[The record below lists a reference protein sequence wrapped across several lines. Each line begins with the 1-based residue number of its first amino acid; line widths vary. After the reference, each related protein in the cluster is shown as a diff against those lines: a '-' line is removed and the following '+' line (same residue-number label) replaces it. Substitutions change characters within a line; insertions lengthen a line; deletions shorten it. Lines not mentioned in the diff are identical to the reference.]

1 MDTNACECNW
11 ESLQSKILKF
21 TTYIL
26 KSQSLNLIDF
36 KVKVRGQVPGSGKEQ
51 EITGK
56 TGSKHKTSWL
66 GTVSLFIVNKEQ
78 HM

>member
-1 MDTNACECNW
+1 MTTISSVK
-11 ESLQSKILKF
+11 ESLQSRILKF
-21 TTYIL
+21 ITYIL
-26 KSQSLNLIDF
+26 KSQSLNLIDL

-56 TGSKHKTSWL
+56 TGSKCKTSWL
-66 GTVSLFIVNKEQ
+66 GLRLFIVNKEQ

>member
-1 MDTNACECNW
+1 MTTISSVK
-11 ESLQSKILKF
+11 ESLQSRILKF
-21 TTYIL
+21 ITYIL

-56 TGSKHKTSWL
+56 TGSKRKTSWL
-66 GTVSLFIVNKEQ
+66 GLSLFIVNKEQ